1 MSGKKFQIKTDFIKF
16 SSWNDTPED
25 IQHLLKSAKHISTTA
40 YAPFS
45 SFFVG
50 AAILLENGIVVT
62 GSNQE
67 NAAYPSGL
75 CAERVALFSAHSQF
89 PEQRV
94 VKLVI
99 YANSEKHEI
108 KGAIS
113 PCGACRQVISEY
125 EFLGKEKIEIYMA
138 SDEEVIYAEGIES
151 LLPMRF
157 SLSN

>member
-1 MSGKKFQIKTDFIKF
+1 MNGEKFQIQTNFIKY

-25 IQHLLKSAKHISTTA
+25 IQQLLEVARHISTTA

-50 AAILLENGIVVT
+50 AALLLDNGTVVT

-89 PEQRV
+89 PKQRV

-99 YANSEKHEI
+99 YASSEKHEI

-138 SDEEVIYAEGIES
+138 SDNEVVYTQGIES

-157 SLSN
+157 TLSN

>member
-1 MSGKKFQIKTDFIKF
+1 MNGEKFQIQTNFIKY

-25 IQHLLKSAKHISTTA
+25 IQQLLEAARHISTTA

-50 AAILLENGIVVT
+50 AALLLDNGTVVT

-75 CAERVALFSAHSQF
+75 CAERVAFFSAHSQF
-89 PEQRV
+89 PKQRV

-138 SDEEVIYAEGIES
+138 SDNEVVYTQGIES

-157 SLSN
+157 TLSN